1 MNIRN
6 AKLEDI
12 NRINDIHNQAI
23 NEKFK
28 VAYLKSWTN
37 DMMLEWF
44 KEHDAKEYPIYV
56 AEMDNIVIGFVYI
69 NSYRPGRVALK

>member
-12 NRINDIHNQAI
+12 DRINDIHNQAI

-28 VAYLKSWTN
+28 VAYLKPLTN
-37 DMMLEWF
+37 DMMLAWF
-44 KEHDAKEYPIYV
+44 KKHDNKEHPIYV
-56 AEMDNIVIGFVYI
+56 
-69 NSYRPGRVALK
+69 RK